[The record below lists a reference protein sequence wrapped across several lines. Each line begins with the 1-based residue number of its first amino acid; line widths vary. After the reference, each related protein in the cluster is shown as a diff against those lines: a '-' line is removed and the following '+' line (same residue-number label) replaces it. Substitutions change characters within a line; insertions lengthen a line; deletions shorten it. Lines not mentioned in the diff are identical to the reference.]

1 MIDSADAGSITVT
14 SLLKPADHAD
24 TAAATGAWTAVSG
37 YEGYLVF
44 LMHVGVVTAGNI
56 VAKIQTASDDQGTG
70 ITDLATY
77 TTVTTSNDNPFIE
90 KKVVAAKQNLG
101 YIRFLGTITT
111 GPATVGCEMLGSLKT
126 AA

>member
-14 SLLKPADHAD
+14 SLLTPADHAD

-44 LMHVGVVTAGNI
+44 TMHAGVVTAGNV
-56 VAKIQTASDDQGTG
+56 VAKIQTATDDQGTG
-70 ITDLATY
+70 ITDLATF
-77 TTVTTSNDNPFIE
+77 TTLTTSNDNPFVE

-101 YIRFLGTITT
+101 YIRFLGTVTT
-111 GPATVGCEMLGSLKT
+111 GPAVVGCVMAGSLKT
-126 AA
+126 AS